1 MQMYSIFELHRMNRL
16 ILWRSN
22 PTMTLCVRDWRQRK
36 AIRSPPKTQIC
47 QSSILSPQQMLISPP
62 SSPPYFHHHH
72 QICGLLVW
80 SATSCSLVSLLSWAT
95 TTPRRTPTS
104 AAYPSTT
111 TARSLMIFQ
120 KMQRCGY
127 GYVWCFLRF
136 NLPLGFY
143 QLLAEERPKIENE
156 SWNGWSKTILILSIH
171 HA

>member
-1 MQMYSIFELHRMNRL
+1 M
-16 ILWRSN
+16 
-22 PTMTLCVRDWRQRK
+22 
-36 AIRSPPKTQIC
+36 QIC

-62 SSPPYFHHHH
+62 SSPPSFHHHH

-127 GYVWCFLRF
+127 GYVWCFFKIQLSFRILSTPCWRKTQDREWKLKWLVK
-136 NLPLGFY
+136 NPPFY
-143 QLLAEERPKIENE
+143 SSCVKLSYFGGNYREIKSDDHLSSAW
-156 SWNGWSKTILILSIH
+156 SMNGWGRWSTSW
-171 HA
+171 ATPS